1 VANQEN
7 LGGEDPHE
15 EIVRLEEHTEELAA
29 KIESCR
35 KFILAARI
43 AVAGG
48 GVVLAA
54 LLVGVIRS
62 DLGFMAAAVSLLLG
76 GIVAW
81 GSNDS
86 TAKQATKELAT
97 AESERSALIE
107 KINPRVIS

>member
-1 VANQEN
+1 MANQEN

-54 LLVGVIRS
+54 LLVRCNPVRSRVHGSSGLVIARRHCCM
-62 DLGFMAAAVSLLLG
+62 GF
-76 GIVAW
+76 
-81 GSNDS
+81 
-86 TAKQATKELAT
+86 K
-97 AESERSALIE
+97 R
-107 KINPRVIS
+107 